1 MNDIY
6 IAGENMDLIFRGKEV
21 RIVKQLFLK
30 SNVWTISKELNRDPD
45 EVSVLII
52 DMGKRG
58 LLNVGKWY

>member
-1 MNDIY
+1 MSDIY
-6 IAGENMDLIFRGKEV
+6 IAGENMNLIFRGKEV
-21 RIVKQLFLK
+21 QIVKQLFLK
-30 SNVWTISKELNRDPD
+30 SNVWTISNELNRDPD